1 MAEDSLQIKIS
12 LSANGV
18 EKNIKNITTALEDM
32 NKQAKNEE
40 FSKFANGVSELGKA
54 AQALNTIS
62 KTSEW
67 AKEFGESLQAIAEY
81 GAPAATA
88 IRLIGDA
95 ASGLDKSGMVKF
107 GNAIKQFSNFLPN
120 LQDKDVKQFKTF
132 AKNTRQ
138 GLEELGLFDSQTYG
152 KGITDSVRKLKQVG
166 DGLSAFRDGA
176 LGMRTVSANISG
188 VPQALK
194 EFTRLDP
201 TQFDLIAQNMMK
213 VAPAMQEMSKN
224 GAQLNDAAKGVE
236 RLPNALGKY
245 KKTDYLQENLE
256 VLRGVL
262 TRLSSTFTAFDKD
275 QVKGFAPV
283 VKALGALPQ
292 VLKPFEEE
300 SFSGATANIGSVLGG
315 LSSGMANFTQSSTK
329 FKTSVNAI
337 FNLHKAIEMFKEMPE
352 GATSAIKN
360 IGKALSGLNES
371 MKSLETSPVTNLK
384 KLATGLRYLER
395 MGGDEKLWGRISAGG
410 ERMKEFIKNVSD
422 LPDNTVQKFGTI
434 GTALEGIAQGYGKIG
449 QAQKALNKAQNDPKS
464 KKRAQQIVD
473 IAEQMVKQ
481 TPKSIKKVAGGFGKL
496 FSLPFK
502 GTIDHVKNLSKTF
515 ESLRSRIARVALN
528 RAIRQGLQLLMNA
541 VKEGVKNL
549 YQWSLLTGNNFVN
562 TMNSLS
568 SGFLYLKNSIGAAV
582 SPLLDQ
588 LAPALNTVINLV
600 VTLLNA
606 INQLFS
612 ILGGAVTWRRA
623 VRQQKDFAKAVG
635 SGAGGAGDLADEL
648 ERTVLAFDELNK
660 LNDAKDKS
668 GGGGGGSGADLDY
681 GGMFE
686 TVPIDEELARILNS
700 DNWFPL
706 GTKISDWVAD
716 GLEKIDWKTI
726 KDKANRVAG
735 QLATMLNGIFANDR
749 MWTDIGITIGEG
761 INTATTFITKF
772 VYETDWVKLGDDLAN
787 LLKTTFETINWED
800 VGKSL
805 VSSFNIVMKMLHGFV
820 DEMTWEDWDFIGT
833 SIAEGI
839 NGAIESIQWENIVP
853 DFFDLIAGI
862 LHAINTAIAKI
873 DWHQAFSELWKG
885 IREAD
890 WRWLWEEVITAIKN
904 AMPIITIALTITFV
918 KGAFTLGA
926 SIAKEAVA
934 KWLAAKLVGITVPV
948 SPTFTGSGTG
958 TGGSGGGSKL
968 ASAGETLAGLAGIFA
983 TITALSDLSKIDWQ
997 NGDNTGKYAT
1007 DFLGLIL
1014 GGAGIGTKVGGPGM
1028 GTLMGATAAALAGD
1042 VAIKSKQLEQAMK
1055 FAEANKEDIDKYN
1068 KLYEAAA
1075 LTNPQYTSELL
1086 NIHKYLSDPDN
1097 YVEARKQ
1104 LVELASAWG
1113 INVSEILGENK
1124 TLIDDTKTT
1133 FQGGVPEAIEAGQ
1146 KPINSHLQNTI
1157 NSFKQSAILN
1167 KYGTNSGT
1175 AFAEGLKSTLPTI
1188 TTTASE
1194 VAENARLALDKVE
1207 AVRELGVSTG
1217 QAYSVGVDSTKPT
1230 VQGVADGVASV
1241 VKAGLDISDKSKTWG
1256 IDLASAYASGA
1267 ESTKPNV
1274 ETVITGIGD
1283 AVKTGLDVGTKSR
1296 NWGSDTTGQY
1306 KTGLETNKTPISNSV
1321 DDLIR
1326 IIGLLNRSADA
1337 KTWGTAIPTNLSSG
1351 MDNKASL
1358 VSTSAGTLQGYLNGI
1373 NLSGSSWTW
1382 GYHLSKNLADGINYG
1397 SSLVSTAATGVATGI
1412 ATLLGHSIPKEG
1424 PLTAELEW
1432 MPHMME
1438 NLANGIRTNAWRVEN
1453 EMSNVAS
1460 SMVLPSSSFNIED
1473 DAEYGLSS
1481 ALNGL
1486 ALDTSSETPIVV
1498 YIGEDK
1504 LDSVIAKSQGRMNV
1518 RSGGR

>member
-1 MAEDSLQIKIS
+1 MAEDNLKIKIS
-12 LSANGV
+12 LDAQADIGKRIGQITKALQNLNNQANNYNFKQFAEGIAKIGHAADSLKDLSKTAKSLKTLGDSLKDIAQYGMSAANG
-18 EKNIKNITTALEDM
+18 
-32 NKQAKNEE
+32 
-40 FSKFANGVSELGKA
+40 
-54 AQALNTIS
+54 
-62 KTSEW
+62 
-67 AKEFGESLQAIAEY
+67 LQAINE
-81 GAPAATA
+81 
-88 IRLIGDA
+88 
-95 ASGLDKSGMVKF
+95 ASANLDKSGIVSF
-107 GNAIKQFSNFLPN
+107 GNAIKQVANFLPKLTSAKTRN
-120 LQDKDVKQFKTF
+120 FKSF
-132 AKNTRQ
+132 AENTRSA
-138 GLEELGLFDSQTYG
+138 LEELGMYDNKQFG
-152 KGITDSVRKLKQVG
+152 KGVTDSVRKLKQIG
-166 DGLSAFRDGA
+166 EGMSAIQEGGLS
-176 LGMRTVSANISG
+176 MRQVNANIRNLPS
-188 VPQALK
+188 ALS
-194 EFTRLDP
+194 EFTKFTP
-201 TQFDLIAQNMMK
+201 KHYDLIASNIKK
-213 VAPAMQEMSKN
+213 VAPAIQELGKN
-224 GAQLNDAAKGVE
+224 GSHINDAAKGLE
-236 RLPNALGKY
+236 KLPRTLGSYGSEKFTEGIEGVRGTLGELSNAFK
-245 KKTDYLQENLE
+245 
-256 VLRGVL
+256 
-262 TRLSSTFTAFDKD
+262 AFDKEE
-275 QVKGFAPV
+275 VKGFSPV
-283 VKALGALPQ
+283 VKALGSLPQ
-292 VLKPFEEE
+292 ALSPFTEENY
-300 SFSGATANIGSVLGG
+300 SSAIVNINSVLGG
-315 LSSGMANFTQSSTK
+315 LSASINTFQEVNAKSTK
-329 FKTSVNAI
+329 FRTSVNSL
-337 FNLHKAIEMFKEMPE
+337 FNLHKAIEMFATMPK
-352 GATSAIKN
+352 GAEDAIQN
-360 IGKALSGLNES
+360 IGTVLLGLNKA
-371 MKSLETSPVTNLK
+371 MQGLETSPVTNLK

-395 MGGDEKLWGRISAGG
+395 IGGDESLWGRISAGG
-410 ERMKEFIKNVSD
+410 DRMKEFIKNVSD
-422 LPDNTVQKFGTI
+422 LPDNVVQKFSAV
-434 GTALEGIAQGYGKIG
+434 GTALEGIANGYGKIN
-449 QAQKALNKAQNDPKS
+449 QAQKTLNKAQNNPKS
-464 KKRAQQIVD
+464 
-473 IAEQMVKQ
+473 
-481 TPKSIKKVAGGFGKL
+481 T
-496 FSLPFK
+496 LPFK

-549 YQWSLLTGNNFVN
+549 YQWSLLSGNNFVN

-568 SGFLYLKNSIGAAV
+568 SGFLYLKNSIGAAI

-716 GLEKIDWKTI
+716 GLEKIDWATI

-772 VYETDWVKLGDDLAN
+772 VYETDWAKLGDDLAN
-787 LLKTTFETINWED
+787 VLKTTVKTINWED

-805 VSSFNIVMKMLHGFV
+805 VAGFKITMSMLHGFV
-820 DEMTWEDWDFIGT
+820 DGMTWEDWDFLGK
-833 SIAEGI
+833 SIAKGI
-839 NGAIESIQWENIVP
+839 NGAIEAIQWENIIP
-853 DFFDLIAGI
+853 DMVDLVAGI
-862 LHAINTAIAKI
+862 LHSINTAIANI
-873 DWHQAFSELWKG
+873 NWQEAFAELKKG
-885 IREAD
+885 IKEAD
-890 WRWLWEEVITAIKN
+890 WGWLWEEVWQAIKN
-904 AMPIITIALTITFV
+904 AMPIITIALSITFV
-918 KGAFTLGA
+918 KGVFTLGA
-926 SIAKEAVA
+926 SVMKEAVA
-934 KWLAAKLVGITVPV
+934 KWIAGQLAANGGLSIPIN
-948 SPTFTGSGTG
+948 PTFTGSGS
-958 TGGSGGGSKL
+958 GSG
-968 ASAGETLAGLAGIFA
+968 
-983 TITALSDLSKIDWQ
+983 
-997 NGDNTGKYAT
+997 
-1007 DFLGLIL
+1007 LGLSSILGIL
-1014 GGAGIGTKVGGPGM
+1014 GGGLLTGAGLFDLSNINWEDGDNRLRYLKDYLQLVSGGTLIGGSVGGPG
-1028 GTLMGATAAALAGD
+1028 GAAVGLIGSAIAGMVAELFKGGQENLQWVNSNKNEVDAYNEILRAISSKKLEDGISTEDMFDIDNELSHWGRALNSSDTFESARKEVVAYAKAVGINVDEILAKYGLLETNTDTTFKKNVPDVLKAGMD
-1042 VAIKSKQLEQAMK
+1042 SAIKSVSRKTEFNNKGRENIDSFLEGVRNSQPNV
-1055 FAEANKEDIDKYN
+1055 ETTSTSIGNTVES
-1068 KLYEAAA
+1068 A
-1075 LTNPQYTSELL
+1075 LALGAKAL
-1086 NIHKYLSDPDN
+1086 IWGSD
-1097 YVEARKQ
+1097 
-1104 LVELASAWG
+1104 
-1113 INVSEILGENK
+1113 
-1124 TLIDDTKTT
+1124 
-1133 FQGGVPEAIEAGQ
+1133 
-1146 KPINSHLQNTI
+1146 
-1157 NSFKQSAILN
+1157 
-1167 KYGTNSGT
+1167 
-1175 AFAEGLKSTLPTI
+1175 
-1188 TTTASE
+1188 TASSY
-1194 VAENARLALDKVE
+1194 A
-1207 AVRELGVSTG
+1207 TG
-1217 QAYSVGVDSTKPT
+1217 ADSQKPT
-1230 VQGVADGVASV
+1230 VQGVVDGVAAV
-1241 VKAGLDISDKSKTWG
+1241 VKAGLDASDKSKTWG

-1296 NWGSDTTGQY
+1296 TWGSDTTGQY
-1306 KTGLETNKTPISNSV
+1306 KTGLESNKTPISTSV
-1321 DDLIR
+1321 DDLIK
-1326 IIGLLNRSADA
+1326 IIGLLNRSEYA
-1337 KTWGTAIPTNLSSG
+1337 KVWGTAIPTNLSSG
-1351 MDNKASL
+1351 MNDKASL

-1412 ATLLGHSIPKEG
+1412 ANLLGHSIPKEG